1 MAVTFVDQ
9 VLANLAT
16 SANRAAFI
24 NTIGLAGFAATSF
37 SRRYGTGGF
46 QVDKV
51 TLGPLANFQLQQLI
65 RDDFRITG
73 FSERRNER
81 PERKWIDYRI
91 HKQEPVGWV
100 DASFTTRADFSL
112 HVVPGSVAFGP
123 AADVQPAGWQSAAAP
138 MTSLSKF
145 LLALATDQ
153 VALTYTLQVHV
164 FIAAGLSLTDDLR
177 RIQTIRRFLEGDPSF
192 LVSLDGTPDQ
202 RPFLFVQIYPSG
214 VADGGPLAPAAIAQF
229 FDAADVLAAFLPP
242 PA

>member
-100 DASFTTRADFSL
+100 DASFTTRADF
-112 HVVPGSVAFGP
+112 
-123 AADVQPAGWQSAAAP
+123 WQSAAAP
-138 MTSLSKF
+138 MTSQSKF